1 MRTRQYACV
10 PSIHPRR
17 ALGRLPRLLVISGP
31 IAAGKSTLAVEV
43 TRRLRERGLS
53 VALVDLD
60 AIAEMALPTLPD
72 WAWAHR
78 IHAEA
83 VGSWLRTDIDMV
95 VNEGTSTPGEIRQ
108 VLDHVPEGT
117 AVFHVVRHAEYE
129 RALARAQ
136 ADPSRGISKDPEFL
150 RRAYDG
156 FEAVAHLLPADLRLD
171 VESETPER
179 LADAVLAAID
189 V

>member
-43 TRRLRERGLS
+43 TRRLRELGLS

-78 IHAEA
+78 IHAET
-83 VGSWLRTDIDMV
+83 VGAWLRTGIDMV
-95 VNEGTSTPGEIRQ
+95 VDEGTSTPGEIRQ

-117 AVFHVVRHAEYE
+117 AVFHVVLHAEYE

-156 FEAVAHLLPADLRLD
+156 FAAVAHLLPADLRLD
-171 VESETPER
+171 VESEIPER
-179 LADAVLAAID
+179 LADAVILAID

>member
-10 PSIHPRR
+10 PFIHPRR
-17 ALGRLPRLLVISGP
+17 APGRLPRLLVISGP

-83 VGSWLRTDIDMV
+83 VGSWLRTAIDMV
-95 VNEGTSTPGEIRQ
+95 VDEGTSTPGEIRQ

-117 AVFHVVRHAEYE
+117 AVFHVVLLAEYE

-136 ADPSRGISKDPEFL
+136 ADPSRGLSKDPEFL

-189 V
+189 T